1 MSELKTKDISEI
13 VLKLIGPV
21 EPIGRDDV
29 DKERLTNLK
38 RLEQITDILVDT
50 ILLLAPYYTAP
61 EYSVR
66 AIGQEALKWAKFWKE
81 ELHGELG
88 ER

>member
-1 MSELKTKDISEI
+1 MAELKTRDIAEI

-21 EPIGRDDV
+21 EPVGSEHID
-29 DKERLTNLK
+29 EPRLVNLR
-38 RLEQITDILVDT
+38 RLEQVTDILVDT
-50 ILLLAPYYTAP
+50 ILLLVPYYTAP
-61 EYSVR
+61 EYSVSK
-66 AIGQEALKWAKFWKE
+66 IGNEALKWAKFWKE